1 MRRNKTDQWDVA
13 GTLCV
18 VAIIAL
24 SVSMVVCFVG
34 SFFQDPYIS
43 YHNSNFRFDE
53 KNRKIEIADGY
64 VMDEG
69 HSYEWVE
76 TESGYDLVIHFVK
89 GE

>member
-1 MRRNKTDQWDVA
+1 MRGNKIDQWDVV
-13 GTLCV
+13 GTLCG

-24 SVSMVVCFVG
+24 LVLMVGCFVG

-43 YHNSNFRFDE
+43 YHNSNYNFDE
-53 KNRKIEIADGY
+53 KNRKIEIIDGY